1 MILRLSSKQVRRA
14 KHSKHKSYESVIF
27 NWATALYCKAKSQNV
42 KSQVCT
48 GMTHVCDVIDSRAAR
63 VPCHFLAL
71 GRIQIDSKLAKGLVE
86 HRHINHNVA

>member
-1 MILRLSSKQVRRA
+1 MILRLSSKQVKRA
-14 KHSKHKSYESVIF
+14 KHSKHKSYKSNIASVIF

-48 GMTHVCDVIDSRAAR
+48 GMTHVRNVIDSRAAR

-71 GRIQIDSKLAKGLVE
+71 GRIQIDSKLCKRLDE
-86 HRHINHNVA
+86 I